1 MLAFSYSRF
10 VHPQILL
17 ALDQVSEDLSGD
29 HQNIIVDYIVYGEYS
44 KSRYWRVLVQKIFAP
59 QVMIVILSNW
69 WFFRV
74 IIAFN
79 PEGSKSQVQI

>member
-44 KSRYWRVLVQKIFAP
+44 KSRY
-59 QVMIVILSNW
+59 
-69 WFFRV
+69 
-74 IIAFN
+74 
-79 PEGSKSQVQI
+79 